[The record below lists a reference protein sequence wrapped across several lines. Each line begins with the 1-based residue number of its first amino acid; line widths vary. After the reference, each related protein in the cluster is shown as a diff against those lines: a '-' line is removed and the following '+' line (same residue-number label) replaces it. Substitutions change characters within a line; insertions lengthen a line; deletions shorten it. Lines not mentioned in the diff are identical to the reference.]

1 MQALFRIPT
10 PILKLLSLFYVELK
24 ISQTQSKPI
33 AKKPIQFKLNSFI
46 AEIIIGIAFYLE
58 PEAVQLRIVI
68 LEHTENRAVQFYFDL
83 KSFRL
88 VDTEL
93 CSLVRRTTQ
102 NVFWV
107 LDSLTTTFKCTTAK
121 TEFASE

>member
-121 TEFASE
+121 TEVASE